1 MKENNNE
8 LNNNIQEEEILKSE
22 SNNSNSQDSFNKDLQ
37 KKLEE
42 YKKSE
47 PRIPHRPISSYT
59 SKRNFN
65 QVNKDIDTIKKV
77 PNKPQSAQTKSNNNS
92 KNSNKKNQQSK
103 SNTVNNVN
111 ENIDNNNNESNENDL
126 TVEQVLQDL
135 NNFLIAHK
143 IKKSDFLDNCG
154 VFLNFEDFVDVFKQ
168 IHYTVNKKYLKMLFN
183 YKNPDGAKDDYIHM
197 KNFVN
202 YLTFYKIEGIVS
214 DSEFSKVD
222 SNTASNQSNSKI
234 SQQNILSKTLSEVAD
249 MKSNKSIYE
258 IKYINE
264 QYNQFNK
271 DIIEI
276 LKNSKKKPY
285 ETKYNNALSSKRANQ
300 KKNFGN
306 SRISIESRTK
316 KNDEEKLIKEKVPVD
331 ILQKNRNTYNI
342 NPEENNQ
349 EMYNN
354 MYMVDEEKNM
364 EQPRKRLD
372 YSQILKNKEK
382 EEEKDAINLR
392 LQFEKRDKN
401 FLKDCVYKCEECN
414 RICNLMGINRTFSV
428 AFDEEMKCR
437 IQEDGKEDVFIS
449 LKELI
454 IEWRRLYKKYH
465 QNENLEIYKEIE
477 DVNKN
482 KNVELILNERKKEK
496 EEKHRQIKEVLIE
509 AVRLKTKLKSQLDDL
524 KSNIKIDEKVVL
536 EHLMRAGMEI
546 PNINSN
552 RNNEIKRKKNI
563 IKKKSKYFLIFILI
577 YFFKFI

>member
-1 MKENNNE
+1 MNENNNDI
-8 LNNNIQEEEILKSE
+8 NNNIQEDEMLKSDT
-22 SNNSNSQDSFNKDLQ
+22 NNSNSQDSFNKDLQ

-65 QVNKDIDTIKKV
+65 QVNKEIDSIKKI

-92 KNSNKKNQQSK
+92 KNSNKKEHQSK
-103 SNTVNNVN
+103 SNTNIANN
-111 ENIDNNNNESNENDL
+111 NNNNESNENDL
-126 TVEQVLQDL
+126 DVKQVLQDL
-135 NNFLIAHK
+135 NNFLISHK

-154 VFLNFEDFVDVFKQ
+154 VFLNFEDFVEIFKQ
-168 IHYTVNKKYLKMLFN
+168 IHYTVNKKYLRMLFN
-183 YKNPDGAKDDYIHM
+183 YNNPEGAKDDYIHM

-202 YLTFYKIEGIVS
+202 NLTFYKIEGIVS
-214 DSEFSKVD
+214 ESEFSKVD
-222 SNTASNQSNSKI
+222 SNTASNQSNSKA

-249 MKSNKSIYE
+249 IKSSRSVYE

-271 DIIEI
+271 EIIEI
-276 LKNSKKKPY
+276 LKNSKKRPLQS
-285 ETKYNNALSSKRANQ
+285 NNNNVLTNKRLGQ
-300 KKNFGN
+300 RKNMIN
-306 SRISIESRTK
+306 SRISIESRSK
-316 KNDEEKLIKEKVPVD
+316 KSDEEKQPIKENIQNN
-331 ILQKNRNTYNI
+331 ILQKNKNTFKMNLEDNNSDLVNNNI
-342 NPEENNQ
+342 NIE
-349 EMYNN
+349 
-354 MYMVDEEKNM
+354 DEEKNI

-372 YSQILKNKEK
+372 YSQILRNKEK
-382 EEEKDAINLR
+382 EEEKDAINMR

-414 RICNLMGINRTFSV
+414 RICTLMGINRTYSV

-437 IQEDGKEDVFIS
+437 IQEEGKEDVFIR

-454 IEWRRLYKKYH
+454 IEWRRLYKQYH
-465 QNENLEIYKEIE
+465 QKENLERYKEIE
-477 DVNKN
+477 EDTNKN
-482 KNVELILNERKKEK
+482 KNVELALNERKKEK

-546 PNINSN
+546 PDIYSNS
-552 RNNEIKRKKNI
+552 KNDS
-563 IKKKSKYFLIFILI
+563 KYKKSSGK
-577 YFFKFI
+577 KGK

>member
-65 QVNKDIDTIKKV
+65 QVNKDIDAIKKV
-77 PNKPQSAQTKSNNNS
+77 RNKPQSAQTKSNNNS
-92 KNSNKKNQQSK
+92 KNSNKKDQQSK

-111 ENIDNNNNESNENDL
+111 ENINNNNDDSNENDL

-222 SNTASNQSNSKI
+222 SNTASNQSNSKL

-285 ETKYNNALSSKRANQ
+285 ETKYNNALSSKRSNQ

-316 KNDEEKLIKEKVPVD
+316 KNDEEKLIKEKNPID

-465 QNENLEIYKEIE
+465 QNENLEMYKEIE

-546 PNINSN
+546 PNIHSN
-552 RNNEIKRKKNI
+552 RDNEIKRKKNS
-563 IKKKSKYFLIFILI
+563 IKKKSK
-577 YFFKFI
+577 

>member
-1 MKENNNE
+1 MNENNNE
-8 LNNNIQEEEILKSE
+8 LNNKEPQDDTLKSDT
-22 SNNSNSQDSFNKDLQ
+22 NNSNSQDSFNKDLQ

-65 QVNKDIDTIKKV
+65 QVNKEIDSIKKV

-92 KNSNKKNQQSK
+92 KNSNLKEHQSK
-103 SNTVNNVN
+103 NNTNIVNNMN
-111 ENIDNNNNESNENDL
+111 ENNNEAMEENDL
-126 TVEQVLQDL
+126 SVEQVFQDL
-135 NNFLIAHK
+135 NNFLISHK

-154 VFLNFEDFVDVFKQ
+154 IFLNFEDFCDVFKQ
-168 IHYTVNKKYLKMLFN
+168 IHYTVNKKYLKMLFVYN
-183 YKNPDGAKDDYIHM
+183 NPEGAKDDYIHM
-197 KNFVN
+197 KNFVT

-222 SNTASNQSNSKI
+222 SNNTVSNQSNSKF
-234 SQQNILSKTLSEVAD
+234 SQQNIISKTLSEKEEL
-249 MKSNKSIYE
+249 KSNKSLYE

-271 DIIEI
+271 EIIEI
-276 LKNSKKKPY
+276 LKNSKRSNY
-285 ETKYNNALSSKRANQ
+285 GNNYNNAISSKRGTFR
-300 KKNFGN
+300 KNMGN
-306 SRISIESRTK
+306 SKITIESRSK
-316 KNDEEKLIKEKVPVD
+316 KVDEEKQQKETPP
-331 ILQKNRNTYNI
+331 ITSNNIFAKNKNI
-342 NPEENNQ
+342 YKINLEENNEEIGQ
-349 EMYNN
+349 NIN
-354 MYMVDEEKNM
+354 DINAADEEKNM

-372 YSQILKNKEK
+372 YSQILRNKEK
-382 EEEKDAINLR
+382 EDEKDAMNMR

-414 RICNLMGINRTFSV
+414 RICSLMGINRIYSV
-428 AFDEEMKCR
+428 AFDDEMKCR
-437 IQEDGKEDVFIS
+437 IQEEGKEDEFIS

-465 QNENLEIYKEIE
+465 QKENLEKYKEIE
-477 DVNKN
+477 DDNKN

-536 EHLMRAGMEI
+536 EHLMRAGMDI
-546 PNINSN
+546 PEEYTN
-552 RNNEIKRKKNI
+552 RMNENKNKKSSE
-563 IKKKSKYFLIFILI
+563 KKKDKY
-577 YFFKFI
+577 

>member
-1 MKENNNE
+1 MNENNIDI
-8 LNNNIQEEEILKSE
+8 NNNIQDDDIPKSE
-22 SNNSNSQDSFNKDLQ
+22 TNNSNSQDSFNKDLQ

-65 QVNKDIDTIKKV
+65 QVNKEIEQENNKI

-92 KNSNKKNQQSK
+92 KNSNKKNK
-103 SNTVNNVN
+103 SNSNGAS
-111 ENIDNNNNESNENDL
+111 NNNNDELSESDL

-168 IHYTVNKKYLKMLFN
+168 IHYTVNKKYLRILFN
-183 YKNPDGAKDDYIHM
+183 YNNPEGAKDDYIHM

-202 YLTFYKIEGIVS
+202 YLTFYRIEGIVS
-214 DSEFSKVD
+214 DSEFSKID
-222 SNTASNQSNSKI
+222 SNTGSNQSNSKF
-234 SQQNILSKTLSEVAD
+234 SQQNIFSKTVSEGAD
-249 MKSNKSIYE
+249 IKSSRSIYE

-271 DIIEI
+271 EIIEI
-276 LKNSKKKPY
+276 LKSSNKRPYQNNYYNNGPLSKK
-285 ETKYNNALSSKRANQ
+285 SIQ
-300 KKNFGN
+300 KKNLIN
-306 SRISIESRTK
+306 SRISIESRSK
-316 KNDEEKLIKEKVPVD
+316 KPDEEKEVKESIPKS
-331 ILQKNRNTYNI
+331 KNIYNI
-342 NPEENNQ
+342 NLEENNI
-349 EMYNN
+349 ELMNK
-354 MYMVDEEKNM
+354 MKGVDEEKNM
-364 EQPRKRLD
+364 ETQRKKLN
-372 YSQILKNKEK
+372 YTQILKNKEK
-382 EEEKDAINLR
+382 EEEKDEINMR

-414 RICNLMGINRTFSV
+414 RICTLLGINKNYSI

-437 IQEDGKEDVFIS
+437 IQEEGKEDEFIN

-454 IEWRRLYKKYH
+454 IEWRRLYKQYH
-465 QNENLEIYKEIE
+465 QKENLERYKEIE
-477 DVNKN
+477 DANKN

-536 EHLMRAGMEI
+536 EHLMRAGMDI
-546 PNINSN
+546 PQLSSYRDNDLKN
-552 RNNEIKRKKNI
+552 KKSSG
-563 IKKKSKYFLIFILI
+563 KKKGK
-577 YFFKFI
+577 

>member
-77 PNKPQSAQTKSNNNS
+77 RNKPQSAQTKSNNNS
-92 KNSNKKNQQSK
+92 KNSNKKDQQSK

-111 ENIDNNNNESNENDL
+111 ENINNNNDDSNENDL

-222 SNTASNQSNSKI
+222 SNTASNQSNSKF

-285 ETKYNNALSSKRANQ
+285 ETKYNNALSSKRSNQ

-331 ILQKNRNTYNI
+331 ILQKNRNIYNI

-437 IQEDGKEDVFIS
+437 IQEDGKEDIFIS

-465 QNENLEIYKEIE
+465 QNENLEMYKEIE

-546 PNINSN
+546 PNIHSN
-552 RNNEIKRKKNI
+552 RDNEIKRKKNN
-563 IKKKSKYFLIFILI
+563 IKKKSK
-577 YFFKFI
+577 

>member
-92 KNSNKKNQQSK
+92 KNSNKKDKQSK

-331 ILQKNRNTYNI
+331 ILQKNRNIYNI

-552 RNNEIKRKKNI
+552 RNNEIKRKKNS
-563 IKKKSKYFLIFILI
+563 IKKKSK
-577 YFFKFI
+577 

>member
-77 PNKPQSAQTKSNNNS
+77 RNKPQSAQTKSNNNS
-92 KNSNKKNQQSK
+92 KNSNKKDQQSK

-111 ENIDNNNNESNENDL
+111 ENINNNNDDSNENDL

-183 YKNPDGAKDDYIHM
+183 YKNPDGAQDDYIHM

-222 SNTASNQSNSKI
+222 SNTASNQSNSKF

-285 ETKYNNALSSKRANQ
+285 ETKYNNALSSKRSNQ

-316 KNDEEKLIKEKVPVD
+316 KNDEEKLIKEKNPID

-437 IQEDGKEDVFIS
+437 IQEDGKEDLFIS

-465 QNENLEIYKEIE
+465 QNENLEMYKEIE

-546 PNINSN
+546 PNIHSN
-552 RNNEIKRKKNI
+552 RDNEIKRKKNS
-563 IKKKSKYFLIFILI
+563 IKKKSK
-577 YFFKFI
+577 

>member
-1 MKENNNE
+1 MNENNNDI
-8 LNNNIQEEEILKSE
+8 NNNIQEDEMLKSDT
-22 SNNSNSQDSFNKDLQ
+22 NNSNSQDSFNKDLQ

-65 QVNKDIDTIKKV
+65 QVNKEIDSIKKI

-92 KNSNKKNQQSK
+92 KNSNKKEHQSK
-103 SNTVNNVN
+103 SNTNIANN
-111 ENIDNNNNESNENDL
+111 NNNNESNENDL
-126 TVEQVLQDL
+126 DVKQVLQDL
-135 NNFLIAHK
+135 NNFLISHK

-154 VFLNFEDFVDVFKQ
+154 VFLNFEDFVEIFKQ
-168 IHYTVNKKYLKMLFN
+168 IHYTVNKKYLRMLFN
-183 YKNPDGAKDDYIHM
+183 YNNPEGAKDDYIHM

-202 YLTFYKIEGIVS
+202 NLTFYKIEGIVS
-214 DSEFSKVD
+214 ESEFSKVD
-222 SNTASNQSNSKI
+222 SNTASNQSNSKA

-249 MKSNKSIYE
+249 IKSSRSVYE

-271 DIIEI
+271 EIIEI
-276 LKNSKKKPY
+276 LKNSKKRPLQSNN
-285 ETKYNNALSSKRANQ
+285 NNALTSKRLGQ
-300 KKNFGN
+300 RKNMIN
-306 SRISIESRTK
+306 SRISIESRSK
-316 KNDEEKLIKEKVPVD
+316 KSDEEKQPIKENIQNN
-331 ILQKNRNTYNI
+331 ILQKNKNTFKMNLEDNNSDLVNNNI
-342 NPEENNQ
+342 NIE
-349 EMYNN
+349 
-354 MYMVDEEKNM
+354 DEEKNI

-372 YSQILKNKEK
+372 YSQILRNKEK
-382 EEEKDAINLR
+382 EEEKDAINMR

-414 RICNLMGINRTFSV
+414 RICTLMGINRTYSV

-437 IQEDGKEDVFIS
+437 IQEEGKDDVFIR

-454 IEWRRLYKKYH
+454 IEWRRLYKQYH
-465 QNENLEIYKEIE
+465 QKENLERYKEIE
-477 DVNKN
+477 EDTNKN
-482 KNVELILNERKKEK
+482 KNVELALNERKKEK

-546 PNINSN
+546 PDIYSNS
-552 RNNEIKRKKNI
+552 KNDS
-563 IKKKSKYFLIFILI
+563 KYKKSSGK
-577 YFFKFI
+577 KGK

>member
-8 LNNNIQEEEILKSE
+8 LNNNNQEEEILKSE

-92 KNSNKKNQQSK
+92 KNSNKKDQQSK

-111 ENIDNNNNESNENDL
+111 ENINNNNDDSNENDL

-222 SNTASNQSNSKI
+222 SNTASNQSNSKL

-285 ETKYNNALSSKRANQ
+285 ETKYNNALSSKRSNQ

-316 KNDEEKLIKEKVPVD
+316 KNDEEKLIKEKNPID
-331 ILQKNRNTYNI
+331 ILQKNRNIYNI

-437 IQEDGKEDVFIS
+437 IQEDGKEDLFIS

-465 QNENLEIYKEIE
+465 QNENLEMYKEIE

-546 PNINSN
+546 PNIHSN
-552 RNNEIKRKKNI
+552 RDNEIKRKKNN
-563 IKKKSKYFLIFILI
+563 IKKKSK
-577 YFFKFI
+577 

>member
-65 QVNKDIDTIKKV
+65 QVNKDIDAIKKV
-77 PNKPQSAQTKSNNNS
+77 RNKPQSAQTKSNNNS
-92 KNSNKKNQQSK
+92 KNSNKKDQQSK

-111 ENIDNNNNESNENDL
+111 ENINNNNDDSNENDL

-135 NNFLIAHK
+135 NNFLITHK

-222 SNTASNQSNSKI
+222 SNTASNQSNSKF

-285 ETKYNNALSSKRANQ
+285 ETKYNNALSSKRSNQ

-306 SRISIESRTK
+306 SRISIESRNK
-316 KNDEEKLIKEKVPVD
+316 KNDEEKLIKEKNPID

-437 IQEDGKEDVFIS
+437 IQEDGKEDIFIS

-465 QNENLEIYKEIE
+465 QNENLEMYKEIE

-546 PNINSN
+546 PNIHSN
-552 RNNEIKRKKNI
+552 RDNEIKRKKNS
-563 IKKKSKYFLIFILI
+563 IKKKSK
-577 YFFKFI
+577 

>member
-77 PNKPQSAQTKSNNNS
+77 RNKPQSAQTKSNNNS
-92 KNSNKKNQQSK
+92 KNSNKKDQQSK

-111 ENIDNNNNESNENDL
+111 ENINNNNDDSNENDL

-222 SNTASNQSNSKI
+222 SNTASNQSNSKF

-285 ETKYNNALSSKRANQ
+285 ETKYNNALSSKRSNQ

-316 KNDEEKLIKEKVPVD
+316 RNDEEKLIKEKNPID
-331 ILQKNRNTYNI
+331 ILQKNRNIYNI

-465 QNENLEIYKEIE
+465 QNENLEMYKEIE

-546 PNINSN
+546 PNIHSN
-552 RNNEIKRKKNI
+552 RDNEIKRKKNS
-563 IKKKSKYFLIFILI
+563 IKKKSK
-577 YFFKFI
+577 

>member
-77 PNKPQSAQTKSNNNS
+77 RNKPQSAQTKSNNNS
-92 KNSNKKNQQSK
+92 KNSNKKDQQSK

-111 ENIDNNNNESNENDL
+111 ENINNNNDDSNENDL

-168 IHYTVNKKYLKMLFN
+168 IHYTVNKKYLKMLFD

-222 SNTASNQSNSKI
+222 SNTASNQSNSKF

-285 ETKYNNALSSKRANQ
+285 ETKYNNALSSKRSNQ

-316 KNDEEKLIKEKVPVD
+316 KIDEEKLIKEKVPVD
-331 ILQKNRNTYNI
+331 ILQKNRNIYNI

-437 IQEDGKEDVFIS
+437 IQEDGKEDIFIS

-465 QNENLEIYKEIE
+465 QNENLEMYKEIE

-552 RNNEIKRKKNI
+552 RNNEIKRKKNS
-563 IKKKSKYFLIFILI
+563 IKKKSK
-577 YFFKFI
+577 

>member
-92 KNSNKKNQQSK
+92 KNSNKKDQQSK
-103 SNTVNNVN
+103 SNTVNNVK

-234 SQQNILSKTLSEVAD
+234 SQQNILNKTLSEVAD

-285 ETKYNNALSSKRANQ
+285 ETKYNNALSSKRSNQ

-316 KNDEEKLIKEKVPVD
+316 KNDEEKLIKEKNPID
-331 ILQKNRNTYNI
+331 ILQKNRNIYNI

-465 QNENLEIYKEIE
+465 QNENLEMYKEIE

-496 EEKHRQIKEVLIE
+496 EEKHRQIREVLIE

-552 RNNEIKRKKNI
+552 RNNEIKRKKNS
-563 IKKKSKYFLIFILI
+563 IKKKSK
-577 YFFKFI
+577 

>member
-1 MKENNNE
+1 MNENNNDI
-8 LNNNIQEEEILKSE
+8 NNNIQEDEMLKSDT
-22 SNNSNSQDSFNKDLQ
+22 NNSNSQDSFNKDLQ

-65 QVNKDIDTIKKV
+65 QVNKEIDSIKKI

-92 KNSNKKNQQSK
+92 KNSNKKEHQSK
-103 SNTVNNVN
+103 SNTNIANN
-111 ENIDNNNNESNENDL
+111 NNNNESNENDL
-126 TVEQVLQDL
+126 DVKQVLQDL
-135 NNFLIAHK
+135 NNFLISHK

-154 VFLNFEDFVDVFKQ
+154 VFLNFEDFVEIFKQ
-168 IHYTVNKKYLKMLFN
+168 IHYTVNKKYLRMLFN
-183 YKNPDGAKDDYIHM
+183 YNNPEGAKDDYIHM

-202 YLTFYKIEGIVS
+202 NLTFYKIEGIVS
-214 DSEFSKVD
+214 ESEFSKVD
-222 SNTASNQSNSKI
+222 SNTASNQSNSKA

-249 MKSNKSIYE
+249 IKSSRSVYE

-271 DIIEI
+271 EIIEI
-276 LKNSKKKPY
+276 LKNSKKRPLQSNN
-285 ETKYNNALSSKRANQ
+285 NNALTSKRLGQ
-300 KKNFGN
+300 RKNMIN
-306 SRISIESRTK
+306 SRISIESRSK
-316 KNDEEKLIKEKVPVD
+316 KSDEEKQPIKENIQNN
-331 ILQKNRNTYNI
+331 ILQKNKNTFKMNLEDNNSDLVNNNI
-342 NPEENNQ
+342 NIE
-349 EMYNN
+349 
-354 MYMVDEEKNM
+354 DEEKNI

-372 YSQILKNKEK
+372 YSQILRNKEK
-382 EEEKDAINLR
+382 EEEKDAINMR

-414 RICNLMGINRTFSV
+414 RICTLMGINRTYSV

-437 IQEDGKEDVFIS
+437 IQEEGKEDVFIR

-454 IEWRRLYKKYH
+454 IEWRRLYKQYH
-465 QNENLEIYKEIE
+465 QKENLERYKEIE
-477 DVNKN
+477 EDTNKN
-482 KNVELILNERKKEK
+482 KNVELALNERKKEK

-536 EHLMRAGMEI
+536 EHLKRAGMEI
-546 PNINSN
+546 PDEYTSRENDSKNKKL
-552 RNNEIKRKKNI
+552 RDRK
-563 IKKKSKYFLIFILI
+563 SVV
-577 YFFKFI
+577 

>member
-77 PNKPQSAQTKSNNNS
+77 RNKPQSAQTKSNNNS
-92 KNSNKKNQQSK
+92 KNSNKKDQQSK

-111 ENIDNNNNESNENDL
+111 ENINNNNDDSNENDL

-197 KNFVN
+197 KNFAN

-222 SNTASNQSNSKI
+222 SNTASNQSNSKF

-285 ETKYNNALSSKRANQ
+285 ETNYNNALSSKRSNQ

-316 KNDEEKLIKEKVPVD
+316 KNDEEKLIKEKNPID
-331 ILQKNRNTYNI
+331 ILQKNRNIYNI

-354 MYMVDEEKNM
+354 MYTVDEEKNM

-465 QNENLEIYKEIE
+465 QNENLEMYKEIE

-546 PNINSN
+546 PNIHSN
-552 RNNEIKRKKNI
+552 RDNEIKRKKNS
-563 IKKKSKYFLIFILI
+563 IKKKSK
-577 YFFKFI
+577 

>member
-1 MKENNNE
+1 MKENNKE
-8 LNNNIQEEEILKSE
+8 QNNNIQEDDILKSE

-65 QVNKDIDTIKKV
+65 QVNKEIDTIKKI

-92 KNSNKKNQQSK
+92 KNSNKKEQQSK
-103 SNTVNNVN
+103 SNTVNAN
-111 ENIDNNNNESNENDL
+111 ENNKNSNNASNEVDL

-135 NNFLIAHK
+135 NNFLITHK

-168 IHYTVNKKYLKMLFN
+168 IHYTVNKKYLKMLFT

-202 YLTFYKIEGIVS
+202 HLTFYKIDGIVS
-214 DSEFSKVD
+214 DSEFSKAD
-222 SNTASNQSNSKI
+222 SNTASNQSNSKF
-234 SQQNILSKTLSEVAD
+234 SQQNILSKTLSEAPD
-249 MKSNKSIYE
+249 MRSNRSIYE

-271 DIIEI
+271 EIIEI
-276 LKNSKKKPY
+276 LKNSKRKTY
-285 ETKYNNALSSKRANQ
+285 ENKYSSGLPSKRSNQ
-300 KKNFGN
+300 KKGLGN

-316 KNDEEKLIKEKVPVD
+316 KIDEEKTIKEKVPID
-331 ILQKNRNTYNI
+331 MLQKNKNIYNL
-342 NPEENNQ
+342 NLDDNN
-349 EMYNN
+349 EDIYNDMYI
-354 MYMVDEEKNM
+354 VDEEKTT
-364 EQPRKRLD
+364 EQPRKKFD

-382 EEEKDAINLR
+382 EEEKDVMNMR

-414 RICNLMGINRTFSV
+414 RICNLMGMNRTYSV

-437 IQEDGKEDVFIS
+437 IQEEGKEDDFIT

-454 IEWRRLYKKYH
+454 IEWRRLYKQYH
-465 QNENLEIYKEIE
+465 QKENLERYKEIE
-477 DVNKN
+477 DINKN

-524 KSNIKIDEKVVL
+524 KSNIKIDEKIVL

-546 PNINSN
+546 PNINKD
-552 RNNEIKRKKNI
+552 NEMRRKKNSV
-563 IKKKSKYFLIFILI
+563 KKKK
-577 YFFKFI
+577 